1 MEAVYFKFILAI
13 GLVLIFARIFGE
25 ISERYL
31 KQPAV
36 MGELVA
42 GIIISPF
49 LLGGIIFHDP
59 IILNFATVHNP
70 FGLQGDF
77 DIMYVIA
84 NIAVVILLFQAGVE
98 TDIRSFLRQAPTGFA
113 VAFGGVV
120 LPFIGGYFCTMWLAP
135 EAGVVGCLF
144 MGAVLTATSIGVTV
158 RILMDM
164 GRLNTREGTT
174 ILVGAVVDDIIG
186 LIILSV
192 VIKMA
197 STGELEILEAVKIG
211 AIGFAVWFGLLFI
224 GVKFHKYISRFL
236 INPFKE
242 SGTAP
247 IVALIIGFIVAYL
260 VTLVELHPVVGAYV
274 GGLMFSACAE
284 REEIIDK
291 VRPIMFFAAPFFF
304 AYLGMMVD
312 LSLFAAPGAAVL
324 AIVLIVVAIIGK
336 VLGCYAA
343 ARPVGKLS
351 HTGGMIVGVGMVP
364 RAEVGL
370 IVAAAGYIA
379 GAITLGLYGAAVA
392 VSVVTTL
399 VTPTMLKPFFKKQ
412 WPEEI
417 SKKEAPE
424 IASDNPESNAS
435 S

>member
-1 MEAVYFKFILAI
+1 MEAVYFKFILSL

-25 ISERYL
+25 LSERYF

-36 MGELVA
+36 LGELVA

-49 LLGGIIFHDP
+49 LLGGLIFHDP

-70 FGLQGDF
+70 FGLQGNF
-77 DIMYVIA
+77 DIMYIIA

-98 TDIRSFLRQAPTGFA
+98 TDIRSFLKQAPTGFA
-113 VAFGGVV
+113 VAFGGVI
-120 LPFIGGYFCTMWLAP
+120 LPFIGGYFVTRALCP
-135 EAGVVGCLF
+135 DVGIGGWLF

-186 LIILSV
+186 LIILSI
-192 VIKMA
+192 VIKLA
-197 STGELEILEAVKIG
+197 ETGEFEILEAVKIG
-211 AIGFAVWFGLLFI
+211 AIGFAVWFGLLMI
-224 GVKFHKYISRFL
+224 GIKLHKYISRYL
-236 INPFKE
+236 LNPFKS

-260 VTLVELHPVVGAYV
+260 VTLVGLHPVVGAYV
-274 GGLMFSACAE
+274 AGLMFSACNE
-284 REEIIDK
+284 KDEIVEK
-291 VRPIMFFAAPFFF
+291 GRPIMLFAAPFFF

-312 LSLFAAPGAAVL
+312 LRLFGAPGAAVL
-324 AIVLIVVAIIGK
+324 AVLLTVVAIAGK
-336 VLGCYAA
+336 VIGCYLP
-343 ARPVGKLS
+343 ARFPGKLS

-379 GAITLGLYGAAVA
+379 GAISLGLYGAAVA
-392 VSVVTTL
+392 VSVITTL
-399 VTPTMLKPFFKKQ
+399 VTPAMLKPFFKRQ
-412 WPEEI
+412 LVQVSQPV
-417 SKKEAPE
+417 
-424 IASDNPESNAS
+424 SDNFESS
-435 S
+435 DST

>member
-1 MEAVYFKFILAI
+1 VEAVYFKFILSL

-25 ISERYL
+25 LSERYF

-36 MGELVA
+36 LGELVA

-49 LLGGIIFHDP
+49 LLGGLIFHDP

-77 DIMYVIA
+77 DIMYIIA

-98 TDIRSFLRQAPTGFA
+98 TDIRSFLKQAPTGLA

-120 LPFIGGYFCTMWLAP
+120 LPFIGGYFVTRALCP
-135 EAGVVGCLF
+135 DVGIGGWLF

-164 GRLNTREGTT
+164 GKLNTREGTT

-186 LIILSV
+186 LIILSI
-192 VIKMA
+192 VIKLA
-197 STGELEILEAVKIG
+197 ETGEFEILEAVKIG
-211 AIGFAVWFGLLFI
+211 AIGFAVWFGLLAI
-224 GVKFHKYISRFL
+224 GIKLNKYISKYL
-236 INPFKE
+236 LNPFKS

-260 VTLVELHPVVGAYV
+260 VTLVGLHPVVGAYV
-274 GGLMFSACAE
+274 AGLMFSACNE
-284 REEIIDK
+284 KDEIVEK
-291 VRPIMFFAAPFFF
+291 GRPIMLFAAPFFF
-304 AYLGMMVD
+304 AYLGMMID
-312 LSLFAAPGAAVL
+312 LRLFGAPGAAVL
-324 AIVLIVVAIIGK
+324 AVLLTVVAIVGK
-336 VLGCYAA
+336 VIGCYIP
-343 ARPVGKLS
+343 ARFPGKLS

-379 GAITLGLYGAAVA
+379 GAISLGLYGAAVA
-392 VSVVTTL
+392 VSVITTL
-399 VTPTMLKPFFKKQ
+399 VTPAMLKPFFKRQ
-412 WPEEI
+412 LVQVPQ
-417 SKKEAPE
+417 PM
-424 IASDNPESNAS
+424 SDNFESS
-435 S
+435 DST

>member
-1 MEAVYFKFILAI
+1 VEAAYFKFILSL

-25 ISERYL
+25 LSERYF

-36 MGELVA
+36 LGELVA

-49 LLGGIIFHDP
+49 LLGGLIFHDP

-98 TDIRSFLRQAPTGFA
+98 TDIRSFLKQAPTGFA
-113 VAFGGVV
+113 VAFGGVI
-120 LPFIGGYFCTMWLAP
+120 LPFVGGYFVTKVLCP
-135 EAGVVGCLF
+135 DVGAGGWLF

-164 GRLNTREGTT
+164 GRLNTPEGTT
-174 ILVGAVVDDIIG
+174 ILVAAVVDDIIG

-192 VIKMA
+192 VISA
-197 STGELEILEAVKIG
+197 SRTGEFEILEAVKIG
-211 AIGFAVWFGLLFI
+211 AIGFAVWFALLMI
-224 GVKFHKYISRFL
+224 GVKLNKYISRFL
-236 INPFKE
+236 LNPFKS

-247 IVALIIGFIVAYL
+247 IVALIFGFLVAYL
-260 VTLVELHPVVGAYV
+260 VTLVDLHPVVGAYV
-274 GGLMFSACAE
+274 AGLMFSACNE
-284 REEIIDK
+284 KEEIMEK
-291 VRPIMFFAAPFFF
+291 GRPIMLFAAPFFF
-304 AYLGMMVD
+304 AYLGMMVN
-312 LSLFAAPGAAVL
+312 LRLFGAPGAVILSVL
-324 AIVLIVVAIIGK
+324 LIVIAIVGKLI
-336 VLGCYAA
+336 GCYIP
-343 ARPVGKLS
+343 ARLAGKLS
-351 HTGGMIVGVGMVP
+351 HNSGMIVGAGMVP

-379 GAITLGLYGAAVA
+379 GAISLGLYVAAVA

-399 VTPTMLKPFFKKQ
+399 VTPAMLNPFFKRQ
-412 WPEEI
+412 LTQVSEPV
-417 SKKEAPE
+417 
-424 IASDNPESNAS
+424 SDNSNS
-435 S
+435 SNSA